1 MDISGEELS
10 IGRVNIV
17 KLLMVREK
25 SVRYQKPF
33 CTADTVVNAVRPMF
47 KGSYR
52 EIVVVVGMDNS
63 NCPTVIHT
71 VGVGSPN
78 QSVVCMASIFK
89 PILLANSVS
98 FVLCHNHLCDQMNSS
113 QADRDLTD
121 KIGDI
126 AKMLELHFLDHLILN
141 ADGTEYFSFR
151 KMGML
156 KA

>member
-1 MDISGEELS
+1 
-10 IGRVNIV
+10 
-17 KLLMVREK
+17 
-25 SVRYQKPF
+25 
-33 CTADTVVNAVRPMF
+33 MF
-47 KGSYR
+47 KDSYR
-52 EIVVVVGMDNS
+52 EMVVVVGMDNS

-89 PILLANSVS
+89 PLLLSNAIS
-98 FVLCHNHLCDQMNSS
+98 FILCHNHLCDQMNPS

-126 AKMLELHFLDHLILN
+126 AKMLELHLLDHLILN
-141 ADGTEYFSFR
+141 ADGTEHISFR